1 MAKYEQ
7 KIEVIITG
15 KTEEAVKEAMK
26 KVNIDTYDILSDPDI
41 IGVFNGATKIEK
53 EERLIKPERMDH
65 LQIR

>member
-41 IGVFNGATKIEK
+41 IGIFQGSTKIEK
-53 EERLIKPERMDH
+53 K
-65 LQIR
+65 